1 MKKRLVILPLA
12 MIAPAIV
19 AAIAMPLDIE
29 NVPVERVVA
38 NLERQLTERP
48 KDADLRVN
56 LARVHAMAFAEKL
69 DTIPTATA
77 RGGKNVT
84 VPWAGGFV
92 PSFRQFEVKP
102 SSDPKV
108 VAAARAHLTKA
119 VARYREALELA
130 PTNLVAKMGLGWT
143 LSEAGDKPGAIAA
156 LRDVVA
162 QALPKDRQGAGVMY
176 GHRSLT
182 EEAARYLI
190 PLLDPGRDRAEI
202 ERLNAAAAELAKQ
215 PRPITPIVVPL
226 SDGLRAEDLVD
237 LRASVAFDL
246 DGSALSQRWQW
257 IRPDAAWL
265 VFDKRGT
272 GAITSGLQLFGS
284 VTFWLFWRQGYDAL
298 SALDD
303 NGDGHIAGA
312 ELTGFALWH
321 DRNANGRSERGEVR
335 PVAAWGIVSLSCEYE
350 YDASHPDEIAFS
362 PRGVTY
368 RDGTSR
374 PTYDVVL
381 RRKSGS

>member
-38 NLERQLTERP
+38 NLERQVTERP

-162 QALPKDRQGAGVMY
+162 QALPKDRRA
-176 GHRSLT
+176 
-182 EEAARYLI
+182 
-190 PLLDPGRDRAEI
+190 PGSC
-202 ERLNAAAAELAKQ
+202 
-215 PRPITPIVVPL
+215 T
-226 SDGLRAEDLVD
+226 
-237 LRASVAFDL
+237 
-246 DGSALSQRWQW
+246 
-257 IRPDAAWL
+257 
-265 VFDKRGT
+265 GT
-272 GAITSGLQLFGS
+272 G
-284 VTFWLFWRQGYDAL
+284 R
-298 SALDD
+298 
-303 NGDGHIAGA
+303 
-312 ELTGFALWH
+312 
-321 DRNANGRSERGEVR
+321 
-335 PVAAWGIVSLSCEYE
+335 
-350 YDASHPDEIAFS
+350 S
-362 PRGVTY
+362 PRK
-368 RDGTSR
+368 R
-374 PTYDVVL
+374 L
-381 RRKSGS
+381 AI